1 MQVFTECSDTLFDVK
16 FQNDNSLVVESQ
28 LNSVPL
34 KGALLVKLKLFK
46 YVHGQEALKLAWHNF
61 GGIVILQSFV

>member
-46 YVHGQEALKLAWHNF
+46 YVHGQEALKLA
-61 GGIVILQSFV
+61 

>member
-34 KGALLVKLKLFK
+34 KGPLLVKLKLFK
-46 YVHGQEALKLAWHNF
+46 YVHGQEALKLA
-61 GGIVILQSFV
+61 